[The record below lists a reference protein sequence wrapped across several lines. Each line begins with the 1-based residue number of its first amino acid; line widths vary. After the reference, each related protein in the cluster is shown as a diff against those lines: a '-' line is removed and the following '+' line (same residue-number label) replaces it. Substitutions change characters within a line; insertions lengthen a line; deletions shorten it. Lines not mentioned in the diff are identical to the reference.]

1 MDDNAGAIPAK
12 PHARLSQLDG
22 LRGLAALVI
31 MFYHAQLVYRVGGP
45 FGRGYLFVDLFF
57 LLSGFVLAVSTEKK
71 LTAGIGAVEF
81 TWARYKRLFPL
92 VAVGVGVALARA
104 VAIGMADPLTLLTW
118 VALDLAMIPSLAGAG
133 PFYRFN
139 GPQWTLFWELAANF
153 VHALVLKKAPTKMLP
168 LLAAGFAVLLVYTVR
183 EHGSDTVGVS
193 ALTWHDWWTPI
204 PRVAFPYVLGVWLGR
219 KYKEGLRTPSLPWPI
234 AMALP
239 VAGIMVVPS
248 LPLARFAGDLVF
260 VILFLPV
267 TMWIVAMCRPPA
279 RFLPAM
285 DWLGVY
291 SLPLYCV
298 HLTILVWMSELL
310 GREAWVRTLA
320 IVASL
325 VAAYAFSRLISFK
338 AKPTQAKPKPQGP

>member
-1 MDDNAGAIPAK
+1 MDDNAGAAPVK

-31 MFYHAQLVYRVGGP
+31 MLYHAQLVYRADGP
-45 FGRGYLFVDLFF
+45 FSRGYLFVDLFF

-71 LTAGIGAVEF
+71 LNAGIGAVEF

-104 VAIGMADPLTLLTW
+104 LTIGLADPLTLLTW
-118 VALDLAMIPSLAGAG
+118 LALDLAMIPSLAGAG

-153 VHALVLKKAPTKMLP
+153 VHALILKRVRTKALP
-168 LLAAGFAVLLVYTVR
+168 LLAAGFAALLVYTVR
-183 EHGSDTVGVS
+183 EHGSDTLGVS
-193 ALTWHDWWTPI
+193 ALTRHDWWTPI
-204 PRVAFPYVLGVWLGR
+204 PRVAFPYILGVWLGR
-219 KYKEGLRTPSLPWPI
+219 KYNEGLRTPGLPWPL

-239 VAGIMVVPS
+239 VAGILMLPS
-248 LPLARFAGDLVF
+248 LPLGHGAGDLLF

-267 TMWIVAMCRPPA
+267 MMWSVAMCRPPA
-279 RFLPAM
+279 RLMPAM
-285 DWLGVY
+285 DWFGTY

-298 HLTILVWMSELL
+298 HLTILVWISELL
-310 GREAWVRTLA
+310 GRGTWVRVLA
-320 IVASL
+320 IAVSL
-325 VAAYAFSRLISFK
+325 VVAYAFLRLISFK
-338 AKPTQAKPKPQGP
+338 ARPTQAKPKPQQA